1 MKISHNW
8 LPFVLVSSL
17 EIIHSASF
25 SRFACVWHSVVQGRP
40 GGKQGKVS
48 RFSFLHSAPCFF
60 ALSARS
66 MIVRGGTSPP
76 AARGD
81 PASIIVAAPYSQF
94 PVRSHTKKTHTK
106 CSGLHPTPTP
116 SLPYR
121 IARMSHFRCWNGG
134 SAALFMCGKPA
145 SRKAPGV
152 GSDTFFFFGTFPFQR
167 HRSRAASFL
176 LPIYGV
182 STEVFSVMNIEVKL
196 CILKANPSARI
207 DTGRNRA
214 LSNFVGFYGVSN

>member
-1 MKISHNW
+1 
-8 LPFVLVSSL
+8 
-17 EIIHSASF
+17 
-25 SRFACVWHSVVQGRP
+25 
-40 GGKQGKVS
+40 
-48 RFSFLHSAPCFF
+48 
-60 ALSARS
+60 

-76 AARGD
+76 VARGD
-81 PASIIVAAPYSQF
+81 PSSQRQSSSRRRT
-94 PVRSHTKKTHTK
+94 PNSQSDHTQKTHTK